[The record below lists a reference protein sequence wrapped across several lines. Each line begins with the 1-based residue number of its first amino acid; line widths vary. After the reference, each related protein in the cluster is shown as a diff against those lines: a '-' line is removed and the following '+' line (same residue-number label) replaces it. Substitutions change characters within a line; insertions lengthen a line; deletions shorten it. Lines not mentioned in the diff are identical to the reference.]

1 MTDRMSI
8 VTFPISRKL
17 ADDIDA
23 LPPDLK
29 EKLLREVASM
39 FSEEYWKEFERVFL
53 ETGEFMFPGKV
64 NE

>member
-29 EKLLREVASM
+29 EKLSESALCATASRGPNV
-39 FSEEYWKEFERVFL
+39 SS
-53 ETGEFMFPGKV
+53 
-64 NE
+64 